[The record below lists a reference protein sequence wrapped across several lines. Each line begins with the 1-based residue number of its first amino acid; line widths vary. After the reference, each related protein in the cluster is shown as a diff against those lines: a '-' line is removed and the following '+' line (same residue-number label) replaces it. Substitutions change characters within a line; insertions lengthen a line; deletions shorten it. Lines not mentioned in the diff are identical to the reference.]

1 MMTMPTIIDSLE
13 HLSRDCPVA
22 DTQLV
27 VAIPGQSQDLFAV
40 TDVSRQGTSVI
51 LQCQPLQTPIDSEP
65 SSAPRDNSDSTF
77 YENEEAEFLSLHDPQ
92 RLYEDLR

>member
-22 DTQLV
+22 DTQLM

-51 LQCQPLQTPIDSEP
+51 LRCQPLETPTDSEP
-65 SSAPRDNSDSTF
+65 PSAPGADSGSTF
-77 YENEEAEFLSLHDPQ
+77 YKNEEAEFLSPHDPL